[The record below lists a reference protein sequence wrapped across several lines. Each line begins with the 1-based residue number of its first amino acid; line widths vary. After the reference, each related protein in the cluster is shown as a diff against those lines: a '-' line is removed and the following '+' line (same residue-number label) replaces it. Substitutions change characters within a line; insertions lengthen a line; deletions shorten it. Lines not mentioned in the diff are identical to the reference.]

1 MKERIEEIFRVL
13 KQLDIKATPN
23 NVSILNGVFI
33 LLKTIYDELEAK
45 EGGDGDGRPEAD
57 PE

>member
-1 MKERIEEIFRVL
+1 MKEEIEEIFRVL

-23 NVSILNGVFI
+23 NVSILNGVFM
-33 LLKTIYDELEAK
+33 LLKAIHNELEAK
-45 EGGDGDGRPEAD
+45 EGDGDGRPDAD